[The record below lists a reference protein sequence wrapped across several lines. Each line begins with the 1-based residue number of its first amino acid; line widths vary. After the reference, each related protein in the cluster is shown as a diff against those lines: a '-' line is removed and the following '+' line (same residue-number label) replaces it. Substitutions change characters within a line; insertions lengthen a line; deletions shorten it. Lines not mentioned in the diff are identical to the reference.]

1 MKGECRV
8 DIGFIGTGVMGSR
21 MVKRLLERGYQVQVF
36 NRTKEKAKVLEENGA
51 LISDSVSSLAASCD
65 IICTCLS
72 MPEDVMEVYF
82 GSSGILEH
90 ARQRTICID
99 LTSVSAETSKSIFQQ
114 ASKKEIHYFDSPVSG
129 GPEGAEAGSLTIMV
143 GGEKDIFEKIVPI
156 LNVLGKTIEYLGPSG
171 SGSIAKLINQYLVAV
186 HSLAASEAM
195 VTGAKFGLD
204 PEQLFSIL
212 KVSYGD
218 SRILRR
224 HMEQYVF
231 DRVFTPGGA
240 VKYVHKDVRL
250 ANQLLQEA
258 GLTHF
263 LGQMAEKAFQNA
275 ASKGLND
282 LDMSAVIIPL
292 EEECEVMVK
301 KKD

>member
-8 DIGFIGTGVMGSR
+8 NIGFIGTGVMGSR
-21 MVKRLLERGYQVQVF
+21 MVKRLLEQGYQVRLF
-36 NRTKEKAKVLEENGA
+36 NRTKEKAKALEGDGA
-51 LISDSVSSLAASCD
+51 LFSDSVSLLAASCD
-65 IICTCLS
+65 IIFTCLS
-72 MPEDVMEVYF
+72 MPDDVMKVYL

-90 ARQRTICID
+90 ARQGTICID

-114 ASKKEIHYFDSPVSG
+114 ARIKEIHYLDSPVSG

-195 VTGAKFGLD
+195 VTGARFGLD
-204 PEQLFSIL
+204 PEQLFTIL

-231 DRVFTPGGA
+231 DREFTPGGA

-263 LGQMAEKAFQNA
+263 LGQMAEQAFQNA
-275 ASKGLND
+275 ADKDLND

-292 EEECEVMVK
+292 EEECKVIVR

>member
-1 MKGECRV
+1 V
-8 DIGFIGTGVMGSR
+8 NIGFIGTGVMGSR
-21 MVKRLLERGYQVQVF
+21 MVKRLLKHEYKVCVF
-36 NRTKEKAKVLEENGA
+36 NRSREKAKALEKDGA
-51 LISDSVSSLAASCD
+51 LLFDSVSSLASCCD
-65 IICTCLS
+65 LILTCLS
-72 MPEDVMEVYF
+72 MPKDVMEVYL

-90 ARQRTICID
+90 APQGTICID
-99 LTSVSAETSKSIFQQ
+99 LTSVSADTSKSIFQE
-114 ASKKEIHYFDSPVSG
+114 ARKKAIYYLDSPVSG

-143 GGEKDIFEKIVPI
+143 GGEKEPFEKVAPI

-204 PEQLFSIL
+204 PQQLFTIL

-224 HMEQYVF
+224 HMEQYVLP
-231 DRVFTPGGA
+231 REFTPGGA

-250 ANQLLQEA
+250 ANQLVQEA
-258 GLTHF
+258 GFKEF
-263 LGQMAEKAFQNA
+263 LGQMAEQAFQNA
-275 ASKGLND
+275 VDQGYNE
-282 LDMSAVIIPL
+282 LDMSAVILPL
-292 EEECEVMVK
+292 EEECDVVVK
-301 KKD
+301 KK